1 MQISNKRK
9 KKEKERGDIFYFQRK
24 QTKENKREKKI
35 LRIYFIPQLQK
46 IKSITGIKI
55 ETNTFS
61 CIITKPPYKMES
73 ITPEEFNQILGR
85 TEIANQI
92 ADFLCRFQEIRQDID
107 QKKGVYLYGASGIG
121 KTQFILSIVR
131 KMGYD
136 PILYD
141 AGDVRNKSFMDSIA
155 SQYLS
160 TNNVLQLFR
169 KQPKQ
174 IAIIMDEIDGMNRND
189 QGGLSALSK
198 LIRHKKMKKHK
209 KENTSAHPI
218 LCISNY
224 YTDKKIRDLMKV
236 CHTFELKEPTDEQ
249 MEKLLRRFC
258 PPNYQSLLTPE
269 YQNTIIQ
276 YAKNDI
282 RKLAQLC
289 SYLFSPHITSSS
301 QPPSLQIL
309 ENKLYNDDVKEITQQ
324 LLTKAYRFNEHS
336 HIMND
341 TDRTII
347 SLLYHENIVD
357 SMNTI
362 TPQISFP
369 FYLKLL
375 DNLCFSDYMYRI
387 TFQSQ
392 IWQFNEMC
400 YLLKIMYNNYLFHQW
415 SSSLTPVSINT
426 SIAPSS
432 PCFNQITK
440 KDIRFTKILTKYST
454 EYGNM
459 IFLYFLCEEMGM
471 EKKDVIAFFQEL
483 RLFFKQPPG
492 ATKTSGGTKGIEFD
506 TPQVISEMEKIFQP
520 NHNINR
526 LEIRRMYRFLN
537 QLSITDEKDA
547 EAVNLRKFQEDS
559 DHEEDWGENEEEED
573 DSDD

>member
-1 MQISNKRK
+1 M
-9 KKEKERGDIFYFQRK
+9 
-24 QTKENKREKKI
+24 
-35 LRIYFIPQLQK
+35 
-46 IKSITGIKI
+46 
-55 ETNTFS
+55 ET
-61 CIITKPPYKMES
+61 
-73 ITPEEFNQILGR
+73 ITPEEFNEILGR

-92 ADFLCRFQEIRQDID
+92 ADFLSRFQEIRQDIE
-107 QKKGVYLYGASGIG
+107 QKKGIYLYGASGIG

-141 AGDVRNKSFMDSIA
+141 AGDVRNKSFIDSIA

-249 MEKLLRRFC
+249 MEKLLHRFC
-258 PPNYQSLLTPE
+258 SPNYVSLLTPE
-269 YQNTIIQ
+269 YKKTIIQ

-282 RKLAQLC
+282 RKLAQLSC
-289 SYLFSPHITSSS
+289 YLFSNCLTTSSK
-301 QPPSLQIL
+301 PSLQIL
-309 ENKLYNDDVKEITQQ
+309 ENKLYNDDVKEITHQ
-324 LLTKAYRFNEHS
+324 LLTKSYHFNEHS
-336 HIMND
+336 TIMND

-347 SLLYHENIVD
+347 ALLYHENIVD
-357 SMNTI
+357 SMDTI
-362 TPQISFP
+362 NPQTSFP
-369 FYLKLL
+369 FYLQLL

-400 YLLKIMYNNYLFHQW
+400 YLLKIMYNNYLFHRW
-415 SSSLTPVSINT
+415 SSSLPPFSSEL

-432 PCFNQITK
+432 SQYFNEITK

-483 RLFFKQPPG
+483 RLFFKPSPG
-492 ATKTSGGTKGIEFD
+492 TTKTSGGTKGIEFD

-547 EAVNLRKFQEDS
+547 EMINLRKFQDDS
-559 DHEEDWGENEEEED
+559 DHEEDWGENEDDDD
-573 DSDD
+573 DSDG

>member
-1 MQISNKRK
+1 M
-9 KKEKERGDIFYFQRK
+9 
-24 QTKENKREKKI
+24 
-35 LRIYFIPQLQK
+35 
-46 IKSITGIKI
+46 
-55 ETNTFS
+55 ETN
-61 CIITKPPYKMES
+61 IICYIPKTPSSKMEP
-73 ITPEEFNQILGR
+73 ITPEEFNEILGR
-85 TEIANQI
+85 TDIANHI
-92 ADFLCRFQEIRQDID
+92 ADFLSRFQEIRQDIE
-107 QKKGVYLYGASGIG
+107 QKKGVYVYGASGIG
-121 KTQFILSIVR
+121 KSQFILSIVR

-141 AGDVRNKSFMDSIA
+141 AGDVRNKTFMDSIA

-249 MEKLLRRFC
+249 MEKLLHRFC
-258 PPNYQSLLTPE
+258 PPEFRASLTAS
-269 YQNTIIQ
+269 YIHTILQ
-276 YAKNDI
+276 YTKNDI
-282 RKLAQLC
+282 RKLSQLC
-289 SYLFSPHITSSS
+289 SYLFSKFPPNTSNHLL
-301 QPPSLQIL
+301 PPSLQIL
-309 ENKLYNDDVKEITQQ
+309 ENKLYNDDVKEITHQ
-324 LLTKAYRFNEHS
+324 LLTKAYHFNEHS
-336 HIMND
+336 TIMND

-347 SLLYHENIVD
+347 ALLYHENMVD
-357 SMNTI
+357 SMDAI
-362 TPQISFP
+362 SPSVSFP
-369 FYLKLL
+369 FYLQLL

-400 YLLKIMYNNYLFHQW
+400 YLLKIMYNNYLFHRW
-415 SSSLTPVSINT
+415 SSSLPNTHLSTINNNN
-426 SIAPSS
+426 SHEIS
-432 PCFNQITK
+432 K
-440 KDIRFTKILTKYST
+440 RDIRFTKILTKYST

-471 EKKDVIAFFQEL
+471 EKKDVVAFFQEL
-483 RLFFKQPPG
+483 RLFFRAPHG
-492 ATKTSGGTKGIEFD
+492 TAKTQGGTKGIEFD

-547 EAVNLRKFQEDS
+547 EMVQLRKFQEDS
-559 DHEEDWGENEEEED
+559 DREEEWGENDEEDD

>member
-1 MQISNKRK
+1 MEYS
-9 KKEKERGDIFYFQRK
+9 
-24 QTKENKREKKI
+24 
-35 LRIYFIPQLQK
+35 
-46 IKSITGIKI
+46 
-55 ETNTFS
+55 
-61 CIITKPPYKMES
+61 PP
-73 ITPEEFNQILGR
+73 TPEEFNEILGR

-92 ADFLCRFQEIRQDID
+92 ADFLTRFQEIRQDVD
-107 QKKGVYLYGASGIG
+107 QKKGVYLYGASGVG
-121 KTQFILSIVR
+121 KTQFVLSIVR

-169 KQPKQ
+169 KQPKK
-174 IAIIMDEIDGMNRND
+174 IAIVMDEIDGMNRND

-249 MEKLLRRFC
+249 MARLLQRFC
-258 PPNYQSLLTPE
+258 PSEYQSLLTPT
-269 YQNTIIQ
+269 YSQTILH

-282 RKLAQLC
+282 RKLGQLS
-289 SYLFSPHITSSS
+289 SYLFSQKQSSPLLPHVPLSAPALNIKSPTT
-301 QPPSLQIL
+301 PSLQIL
-309 ENKLYNDDVKEITQQ
+309 ENKLYNDDVKEITHN
-324 LLTKAYRFNEHS
+324 LLTTAYHFDEHS
-336 HIMND
+336 TIMND

-347 SLLYHENIVD
+347 ALLYHENMVD
-357 SMNTI
+357 SMDAI
-362 TPQISFP
+362 SPPISFP
-369 FYLKLL
+369 FYLQLL

-400 YLLKIMYNNYLFHQW
+400 YLLKIMYNNYLFHRWQK
-415 SSSLTPVSINT
+415 
-426 SIAPSS
+426 SIAPYIPPSGKPPFFS
-432 PCFNQITK
+432 QLTK

-471 EKKDVIAFFQEL
+471 EKKDVIAFFQEM
-483 RLFFKQPPG
+483 RLFFKPAPG
-492 ATKTSGGTKGIEFD
+492 TTKQSGGTKGIDFD
-506 TPQVISEMEKIFQP
+506 TPQVIAEMEKIFQP
-520 NHNINR
+520 NHNIDR

-537 QLSITDEKDA
+537 QLSIADEKDA

-559 DHEEDWGENEEEED
+559 DREEEWGGENEEEEEE
-573 DSDD
+573 DSDG

>member
-1 MQISNKRK
+1 MQTLS
-9 KKEKERGDIFYFQRK
+9 
-24 QTKENKREKKI
+24 
-35 LRIYFIPQLQK
+35 
-46 IKSITGIKI
+46 
-55 ETNTFS
+55 
-61 CIITKPPYKMES
+61 
-73 ITPEEFNQILGR
+73 PEEYNEILGR

-92 ADFLCRFQEIRQDID
+92 ADFLTRFQEIRQDVE
-107 QKKGVYLYGASGIG
+107 QKKGVYIYGASGIG
-121 KTQFILSIVR
+121 KTQFVLSIIR

-141 AGDVRNKSFMDSIA
+141 AGDIRNKTFMDSIA

-218 LCISNY
+218 FCISNY

-249 MEKLLRRFC
+249 METLLLRLC
-258 PPNYQSLLTPE
+258 PPQYQSYITSD
-269 YQNTIIQ
+269 YRINIIQ
-276 YAKNDI
+276 YTKNDI
-282 RKLAQLC
+282 RKLSQLC
-289 SYLFSPHITSSS
+289 NYLFSSFPKQTTITETQS
-301 QPPSLQIL
+301 QISNKIPPPSFQIL
-309 ENKLYNDDVKEITQQ
+309 QNKLYNDDVKEITHQ
-324 LLTKAYRFNEHS
+324 LLTKPYHFDEHNI
-336 HIMND
+336 IMND

-347 SLLYHENIVD
+347 ALLYHENIVD
-357 SMNTI
+357 SMEQI
-362 TPQISFP
+362 SPQKSFP
-369 FYLKLL
+369 FYLQLL

-400 YLLKIMYNNYLFHQW
+400 YLLKIMYNNYLFHNW
-415 SSSLTPVSINT
+415 KTNITTPITPSLSHSIT
-426 SIAPSS
+426 EI
-432 PCFNQITK
+432 QK

-459 IFLYFLCEEMGM
+459 VFLYFLCEEMGM
-471 EKKDVIAFFQEL
+471 EKKDVIAFFQEM

-492 ATKTSGGTKGIEFD
+492 TTKTSGGTKGIEFD
-506 TPQVISEMEKIFQP
+506 TPHVITEMEKIFQHG
-520 NHNINR
+520 HNIDR

-537 QLSITDEKDA
+537 QLSVTDEKDM
-547 EAVNLRKFQEDS
+547 ETMNLRRFQDEMDRDEDWV
-559 DHEEDWGENEEEED
+559 EEDED
-573 DSDD
+573 DDSI

>member
-1 MQISNKRK
+1 MQSIS
-9 KKEKERGDIFYFQRK
+9 
-24 QTKENKREKKI
+24 
-35 LRIYFIPQLQK
+35 
-46 IKSITGIKI
+46 
-55 ETNTFS
+55 
-61 CIITKPPYKMES
+61 
-73 ITPEEFNQILGR
+73 PEEYNEILGR

-92 ADFLCRFQEIRQDID
+92 ADFLTRFQEIRQDVE
-107 QKKGVYLYGASGIG
+107 QKKGVYIYGASGIG
-121 KTQFILSIVR
+121 KTQFVLSIIR

-141 AGDVRNKSFMDSIA
+141 AGDIRNKTFMDSIA

-218 LCISNY
+218 FCISNY

-249 MEKLLRRFC
+249 MERLLLRFC
-258 PPNYQSLLTPE
+258 PPEYQSYITPE
-269 YQNTIIQ
+269 YRTNIIQ
-276 YAKNDI
+276 YTKNDI
-282 RKLAQLC
+282 RKLSQLC
-289 SYLFSPHITSSS
+289 TYLFSSFPPNQTKSNTETQIANRIL
-301 QPPSLQIL
+301 PPSFQIL
-309 ENKLYNDDVKEITQQ
+309 QNKLYNDDVKEITHQ
-324 LLTKAYRFNEHS
+324 LLTKSYHFDEHNI
-336 HIMND
+336 IMND

-347 SLLYHENIVD
+347 ALLYHENIVD
-357 SMNTI
+357 SMEQI
-362 TPQISFP
+362 SPQKSFP
-369 FYLKLL
+369 FYLQLL

-400 YLLKIMYNNYLFHQW
+400 YLLKIMYNNYLFHNW
-415 SSSLTPVSINT
+415 KTKTIIPTTPSLPTVAEI
-426 SIAPSS
+426 
-432 PCFNQITK
+432 QK

-459 IFLYFLCEEMGM
+459 VFLYFLCEEMGM
-471 EKKDVIAFFQEL
+471 EKKDVIAFFQEM
-483 RLFFKQPPG
+483 RLFFKHNPG
-492 ATKTSGGTKGIEFD
+492 TTKTSGGTKGIEFD
-506 TPQVISEMEKIFQP
+506 TPHVITEMEKIFQP
-520 NHNINR
+520 GHNIDR

-537 QLSITDEKDA
+537 QLSVADEKDT
-547 EAVNLRKFQEDS
+547 ETMNLRRFQDEIDR
-559 DHEEDWGENEEEED
+559 EEDWVEED
-573 DSDD
+573 DDDESI